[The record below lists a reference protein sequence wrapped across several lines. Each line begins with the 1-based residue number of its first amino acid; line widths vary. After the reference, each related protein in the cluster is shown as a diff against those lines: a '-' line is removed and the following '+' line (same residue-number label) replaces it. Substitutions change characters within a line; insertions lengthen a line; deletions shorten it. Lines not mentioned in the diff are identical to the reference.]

1 MGVDELLKMLF
12 STQELGLAKLSA
24 LCLALELEEYHNLE
38 NGLRVVQTA
47 TVITLLEGVAA
58 SSRSGIVSLLV
69 HLVYY

>member
-12 STQELGLAKLSA
+12 SIQELGLAKLSA

-47 TVITLLEGVAA
+47 TVITLL
-58 SSRSGIVSLLV
+58 
-69 HLVYY
+69 